1 MDANSSMRDLI
12 GQYSALSWKL
22 KLATL
27 FAFGVVLILSSTA
40 LLNAFNFSA
49 GRRIGV
55 ISKLSTKGI
64 ACWTMEGELAMPN
77 FSRSGT
83 LRSSNASVDNTFYF
97 SVPDPD
103 IQKQLQAIPLGS
115 PVAVEYQQKL
125 FTLHWP
131 LPFLCVRRTEF
142 EIVGVTLAPAISP
155 DTPMTAKP

>member
-1 MDANSSMRDLI
+1 MDSNSSARDLI
-12 GQYSALSWKL
+12 GQWSALSWKL
-22 KLATL
+22 RLAML
-27 FAFGVVLILSSTA
+27 FAFGVVLILSFTA
-40 LLNAFNFSA
+40 LLNAFNFST
-49 GRRIGV
+49 GRRVGV
-55 ISKLSTKGI
+55 ISRLSTKGI

-77 FSRSGT
+77 FSQSGT

-103 IQKQLQAIPLGS
+103 IQKQLQAIPAGS

-155 DTPMTAKP
+155 NTPMPATP

>member
-1 MDANSSMRDLI
+1 MDSSSWVRDFI
-12 GQYSALSWKL
+12 GQYSAISWKL

-27 FAFGVVLILSSTA
+27 FAFGVVLILSFTA

-49 GRRIGV
+49 GRRVGV

-77 FSRSGT
+77 FSQSGT
-83 LRSSNASVDNTFYF
+83 LRPSNTSVDNTFYF

-103 IQKQLQAIPLGS
+103 IQKQLKDIPLGS
-115 PVAVEYQQKL
+115 TVAVEYQQKL
-125 FTLHWP
+125 FSLHWP

-142 EIVGVTLAPAISP
+142 EIVGVTLAPAVSP
-155 DTPMTAKP
+155 NTPMPARP

>member
-1 MDANSSMRDLI
+1 MSS
-12 GQYSALSWKL
+12 KL

-27 FAFGVVLILSSTA
+27 FAFAVVLILSFVA
-40 LLNAFNFSA
+40 LLNAFNFST

-77 FSRSGT
+77 FSQSGS

-125 FTLHWP
+125 FSLHWP
-131 LPFLCVRRTEF
+131 LPFFCVRRTEF
-142 EIVGVTLAPAISP
+142 EIVGVTLAPASSLNSP
-155 DTPMTAKP
+155 TTARP